1 MGTVEL
7 RNTIT
12 QYLSKADDKVL
23 RIVKAVFETY
33 EKEEEEI
40 DFYDTLPDVAK
51 KLIEKGLKD
60 VEKGSVHSHDEVMA
74 TFRKKY
80 NIAST

>member
-1 MGTVEL
+1 MGTIEL

-33 EKEEEEI
+33 EEEEI
-40 DFYDTLPDVAK
+40 DFSDTLPDVAK
-51 KLIEKGLKD
+51 KLIENGLED
-60 VEKGSVHSHDEVMA
+60 VKEGRVHSHHEVMQV
-74 TFRKKY
+74 FRKKY
-80 NIAST
+80 NITSA